1 MAGTLQNRAQKHQA
15 RVDDDKALEK
25 KIQSF
30 GKFLQ
35 TPGMQAQL
43 RRALPK
49 IVTPDRLARIV
60 LTQVRAN
67 PKLMLCTQESMLGSV
82 MECAQLGLEPGVL
95 GQAWIIPYGQTAT
108 LVVGY
113 QGMCQLAW
121 RSRLVKSI
129 TARVVMDGY
138 DVLFDLGAERPSHVM
153 RMEPTEDGLT
163 HAYALVQTTS
173 GGLLWDVMTRAEIDR
188 IRERSKASENGPWVT
203 DYLAMARKT
212 VVRRIMK
219 LAPQSPELTRVEQL
233 NTAADIGSPQGIDF
247 EFDSGVTLE
256 AEVIPEREDGEGP
269 RLDG

>member
-1 MAGTLQNRAQKHQA
+1 MAGTLQNRAQKHQR
-15 RVDDDKALEK
+15 RVDEDKALEN

-30 GKFLQ
+30 GRFLQ
-35 TPGMQAQL
+35 TKNMQAQL

-49 IVTPDRLARIV
+49 VVTPERLARIV

-67 PKLMLCTQESMLGSV
+67 PDLMLCTQESMLGAV

-95 GQAWIIPYGQTAT
+95 GQAWIIPDGQTAN

-113 QGMCQLAW
+113 QGMCQLAF
-121 RSRLVKSI
+121 RSSLVKSI
-129 TARVVMDGY
+129 TARVVMDGD
-138 DVLFDLGAERPSHVM
+138 DVLFDLGAERPSHIM
-153 RMEPTEDGLT
+153 RMEPTEDGMT

-188 IRERSKASENGPWVT
+188 IRARSKAADDGPWKT

-212 VVRRIMK
+212 VVRRVMH

-233 NTAADIGSPQGIDF
+233 NTAADIGASQGIDF

-256 AEVIPEREDGEGP
+256 AEVIPETEDGAAA
-269 RLDG
+269 